1 MEDKKTSKAQIRAS
15 KKWNAKNPEVIKRS
29 RYKSRYKSSTKIYIR
44 DWANEEDLKE
54 VEEWIKLRRE
64 NL

>member
-15 KKWNAKNPEVIKRS
+15 KKWNAKNPEIIKR
-29 RYKSRYKSSTKIYIR
+29 SRYKSSTKIYIR

>member
-15 KKWNAKNPEVIKRS
+15 KEWNAKNPEVIKR
-29 RYKSRYKSSTKIYIR
+29 SRYKSSTKIYIR

>member
-15 KKWNAKNPEVIKRS
+15 KKWNAKNPEVIKR
-29 RYKSRYKSSTKIYIR
+29 SRYKSSTKIYIR

>member
-1 MEDKKTSKAQIRAS
+1 MEDKKTSKSQIRAS
-15 KKWNAKNPEVIKRS
+15 KKWNAKNPEVIKR
-29 RYKSRYKSSTKIYIR
+29 SRYKSSTKIYIR

>member
-15 KKWNAKNPEVIKRS
+15 KKWNAKNLEVIKR
-29 RYKSRYKSSTKIYIR
+29 SRYKSSTKIYIR
-44 DWANEEDLKE
+44 DWENEEDLKE

>member
-1 MEDKKTSKAQIRAS
+1 MEDKKTSKVQIRAS
-15 KKWNAKNPEVIKRS
+15 KKWNAKNPEVIKR
-29 RYKSRYKSSTKIYIR
+29 SRYKSSTKIYIR